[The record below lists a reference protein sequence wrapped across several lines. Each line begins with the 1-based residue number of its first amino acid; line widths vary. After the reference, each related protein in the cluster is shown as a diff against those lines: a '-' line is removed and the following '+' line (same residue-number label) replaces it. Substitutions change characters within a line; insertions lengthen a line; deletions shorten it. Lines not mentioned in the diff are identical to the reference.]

1 MLESPLYFPLHC
13 RSVEDLTEVFLLP
26 GQEDLAARCLALQER
41 LASLEKAGSPSS
53 KLEEFLSRQG
63 AGEEVRS
70 LRAAAEDLGS
80 RLTLIKQRSVEQE
93 KELGDRE
100 LIILQLRQEK
110 EKEREGAVQE
120 GRRQVAALRL
130 EVQEQRERCLGL
142 LEEKDLE
149 IQKLRIQVEAA
160 VEEAFYGGGGRPGSC
175 SRESSKSPLA
185 LPRRVS
191 VDSSLELGKQD
202 SSSSGPPLHYVQELS
217 RKEVEIKELRS
228 QQYQAETGLREVQLQ
243 MSNKEEKY
251 QVVSPILGLNLR
263 KVPLAK

>member
-1 MLESPLYFPLHC
+1 M
-13 RSVEDLTEVFLLP
+13 FLLP

-80 RLTLIKQRSVEQE
+80 RLALIKQRSVEQE

-100 LIILQLRQEK
+100 LVILQLRQEK

-160 VEEAFYGGGGRPGSC
+160 VEEAFYGGPGNS

-185 LPRRVS
+185 LPRKVS

-202 SSSSGPPLHYVQELS
+202 TSSSGPPLHYVQELS

-243 MSNKEEKY
+243 MSTKEEKY
-251 QVVSPILGLNLR
+251 QVVSHVLGLNHR
-263 KVPLAK
+263 KLP

>member
-1 MLESPLYFPLHC
+1 
-13 RSVEDLTEVFLLP
+13 
-26 GQEDLAARCLALQER
+26 
-41 LASLEKAGSPSS
+41 
-53 KLEEFLSRQG
+53 
-63 AGEEVRS
+63 
-70 LRAAAEDLGS
+70 
-80 RLTLIKQRSVEQE
+80 VEQE

-100 LIILQLRQEK
+100 LVILQLRQEK

-120 GRRQVAALRL
+120 RRRQVAALRL

-160 VEEAFYGGGGRPGSC
+160 VEEAFYGGPGNS

-185 LPRRVS
+185 LPRKVS

-202 SSSSGPPLHYVQELS
+202 TSSSGPPLHYVQELS

-243 MSNKEEKY
+243 MSTKEEKY
-251 QVVSPILGLNLR
+251 QDRIEELEDSVRRLERMTTGEGASQEYLKNVVLNYMLSTDIGSRNHMLKAIGAVLR
-263 KVPLAK
+263 LTDKEVKRVTEHNQAWWWKQQKVAAPLPNKK

>member
-1 MLESPLYFPLHC
+1 M
-13 RSVEDLTEVFLLP
+13 EDLTEVFLLP

-70 LRAAAEDLGS
+70 LRAAAEDLGT
-80 RLTLIKQRSVEQE
+80 RLTLIKQRSAEQE

-100 LIILQLRQEK
+100 LVILQLRQEK

-160 VEEAFYGGGGRPGSC
+160 VEEAFYGGGGPGSC

-202 SSSSGPPLHYVQELS
+202 TSSSGPPLHYVQELS

-243 MSNKEEKY
+243 MSIKEEKY
-251 QVVSPILGLNLR
+251 QVVSHILGLNLR
-263 KVPLAK
+263 KLP